1 MNVTPEYN
9 DECITET
16 SHHTMDYTKD
26 HVENICKMV
35 LDLSADILKNVGLYH
50 KEGIYQDL
58 LIHELNSLHYKT
70 IREKVFNYTFKD
82 SVGSLIYI
90 GNNQCLR
97 SDIELPDDHG
107 ILELKASTSDASNDN
122 IWQLRNYLE
131 QRTDLQ
137 WGSIVNFIS
146 KCTPKC
152 QPRVQCIILYKS
164 THPLTSQNTYSK
176 QVLYSEEYSPEQFAF
191 EEW

>member
-1 MNVTPEYN
+1 MNVTTEYN
-9 DECITET
+9 NKCNTET
-16 SHHTMDYTKD
+16 SQHAMDYTKE
-26 HVENICKMV
+26 HVEKICNMV
-35 LDLSADILKNVGLYH
+35 LSLSTDILKNVGLYH

-107 ILELKASTSDASNDN
+107 ILELKASTSDASVDN
-122 IWQLRNYLE
+122 VWQLRNYLE
-131 QRTDLQ
+131 QRPDLL

-146 KCTPKC
+146 KSTPKC
-152 QPRVQCIILYKS
+152 QPRVQCIMLYKT
-164 THPLTSQNTYSK
+164 THPPTNRNTYSK
-176 QVLYSEEYSPEQFAF
+176 RVLYSEEYTSDQFAF